1 MLFMILR
8 GEVERE
14 IKPGKGGRDANEGMA
29 AQTSTTEKELGKR
42 TLLLFLISH
51 LMFSGSERA

>member
-1 MLFMILR
+1 MILR

-14 IKPGKGGRDANEGMA
+14 IKPGKGGRGANEGMA